1 MSTLHALLLFV
12 GVPLALFVGITLL
25 VMVPS
30 IAKGPRYRPGLAWW
44 AEPEWFGGPAALP
57 SSGPEP
63 RPALEPPESVAG
75 TPDMPRPVGVG
86 GGASARW

>member
-1 MSTLHALLLFV
+1 MSTLHALLLFA
-12 GVPLALFVGITLL
+12 GVPLALFVAISLL

-44 AEPEWFGGPAALP
+44 AAPEWFGGPAELP
-57 SSGPEP
+57 SGGQEP
-63 RPALEPPESVAG
+63 RPALESAAGAPDSPP
-75 TPDMPRPVGVG
+75 PVGAG

>member
-1 MSTLHALLLFV
+1 MSTLYALLLFG
-12 GVPLALFVGITLL
+12 GVPLALIVGISLL

-44 AEPEWFGGPAALP
+44 AEPEWFGGPAELP

-63 RPALEPPESVAG
+63 RPALESVAG
-75 TPDMPRPVGVG
+75 TPDTPPAVGVG